1 MEPKKFSPFAKN
13 RRIYFAAKAVFFASS
28 VWYYAIE
35 NKRKKVMK

>member
-1 MEPKKFSPFAKN
+1 MERKKFSLFAKN
-13 RRIYFAAKAVFFASS
+13 KRIYFAAKAVFFASS